1 MRGLLIKQWYQV
13 SARKTALLL
22 PLLFLVVFYLNSEDI
37 IFSLMPMLMIV
48 SLTESCY
55 SQDETSGWLTYQK
68 TLPVSNQTLVGSYY
82 LFTILMAL
90 VVFLLQMG
98 SLFLMKESYDLML
111 RLCLMISVLMMSHAL
126 TFYEIIRFGNEKIR
140 LILLGNMGILFITL
154 LMFESVNFPEI
165 SGFSISTPLLLAL
178 FMGLAI
184 LAEIISFLASVRLY
198 DQNRIGI
205 K

>member
-13 SARKTALLL
+13 STRKAALLL
-22 PLLFLVVFYLNSEDI
+22 PLLFLIVFYMNSEDI

-55 SQDETSGWLTYQK
+55 TQDETSGWLTYQK
-68 TLPVSNQTLVGSYY
+68 TLPVSNRTLVGAYY
-82 LFTILMAL
+82 IFTLLMAL
-90 VVFLLQMG
+90 AVFLLQLV
-98 SLFLMKESYDLML
+98 SLLFMKQSYDLML
-111 RLCLMISVLMMSHAL
+111 RLILMASVLILSHAL

-140 LILLGNMGILFITL
+140 LILLGNMGILFVIL

-165 SGFSISTPLLLAL
+165 SGFSISTPLLLVL
-178 FMGLAI
+178 FTGLAV

-198 DQNRIGI
+198 DQNRMKI
-205 K
+205 